1 MEQENKQSFNTA
13 NHEIEHTE
21 GSGMSKQAV
30 AAFFDRLAPSWD
42 DDLVVEEPKINA
54 ILDAAKVAEGTR
66 VLDIACGTGV
76 LFPFYLERGVAKV
89 TGVDISAQ
97 MVKIAVEKYRD
108 PRINVICADFE
119 DLTATERYDS
129 CVIYNAFPHFPN
141 PEGLVESAAAWLTP
155 NGRITVAH
163 SMGVSALGRHH
174 SGSAKK
180 ISRKML
186 SAPEMQRLLSGWFC
200 VDRVVSNDNIYIVSG
215 RRLPQKGK

>member
-1 MEQENKQSFNTA
+1 MTQENKQSLNTP
-13 NHEIEHTE
+13 NNEIEHTE

-54 ILDAAKVAEGTR
+54 ILDAAGVTVGSR

-97 MVKIAVEKYRD
+97 MVKIAAERYHNTK
-108 PRINVICADFE
+108 INVICADFE
-119 DLTATERYDS
+119 SLTATERYDS

-141 PEGLVESAAAWLTP
+141 PEGLAASAAAWLAP

-186 SAPEMQRLLSGWFC
+186 SAPEMQRLLGNWFC
-200 VDRVVSNDNIYIVSG
+200 VDRAVSNDNIYIVSG
-215 RRLPQKGK
+215 TLLPPKGE